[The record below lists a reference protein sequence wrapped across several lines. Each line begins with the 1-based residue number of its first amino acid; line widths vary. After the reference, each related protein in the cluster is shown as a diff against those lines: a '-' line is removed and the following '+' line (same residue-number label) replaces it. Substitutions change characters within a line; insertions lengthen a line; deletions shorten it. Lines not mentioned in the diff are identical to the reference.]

1 MLGILDIEMVKNFL
15 LLGLCKVGMGVLA
28 IELAPP
34 DLNLPIFLLDK
45 LDEIFI
51 LIHEMSVLGQKQLDF
66 LLEVIDFLTFSD
78 LEQQLLVYR
87 NQLGFQLAHS
97 LTPIF

>member
-1 MLGILDIEMVKNFL
+1 MVKNFL

-45 LDEIFI
+45 LDEILI

-66 LLEVIDFLTFSD
+66 LLEVIDFLTFAD